1 NRLEEAHLMKNR
13 QIFSPALAVGK
24 ELEKW
29 NRNGRLRIVSGF
41 PAGMLVLLLGL
52 LGGSAP
58 ALHAQI
64 TATISGTVYDATAG
78 AIPNANITLRNEAT
92 DEKRDTVTNSD
103 GVFVFPALQIGTYTV
118 EIRAKGFKILTQTGI
133 SVSAAESRKLTG
145 LNLSIGTIE
154 QTVSVQESSQIIP
167 TDNGSRAAVLEASDI
182 ETLALGSRDLSEL
195 LKVLPGVTTAPNGTS
210 NGPMFN
216 FQNVGAAGS
225 A

>member
-1 NRLEEAHLMKNR
+1 MKNR
-13 QIFSPALAVGK
+13 QIVNSALVIGK
-24 ELEKW
+24 ELKKW
-29 NRNGRLRIVSGF
+29 NRNGRLRIASGF
-41 PAGMLVLLLGL
+41 TAGMLVLFLGL
-52 LGGSAP
+52 LPGSTP

-145 LNLSIGTIE
+145 LN
-154 QTVSVQESSQIIP
+154 
-167 TDNGSRAAVLEASDI
+167 
-182 ETLALGSRDLSEL
+182 
-195 LKVLPGVTTAPNGTS
+195 
-210 NGPMFN
+210 
-216 FQNVGAAGS
+216 
-225 A
+225 

>member
-1 NRLEEAHLMKNR
+1 MTEQAPDEAGSLPAKQHRFEEAQLKNNR
-13 QIFSPALAVGK
+13 QKFNPALAIGK
-24 ELEKW
+24 ELEVW
-29 NRNGRLRIVSGF
+29 NRNGRSRIVSVF
-41 PAGMLVLLLGL
+41 TAGMRALFLGLLLGSTL
-52 LGGSAP
+52 P
-58 ALHAQI
+58 LHAQI

-78 AIPNANITLRNEAT
+78 SIPNANITLRNEAT

-145 LNLSIGTIE
+145 LNLSIGTVE

-167 TDNGSRAAVLEASDI
+167 TDNGSRAAVLEASAI

-195 LKVLPGVTTAPNGTS
+195 L
-210 NGPMFN
+210 
-216 FQNVGAAGS
+216 
-225 A
+225 